1 MTQDKDDKHRRVYEK
16 SASSCKSGQFNQ
28 AKQVPREIVARSHFC
43 HAQEKAAE
51 KLRPFSTATK
61 IDDDETLLVQR
72 GSQQSSYL
80 LQFRFK
86 FSGVVAANAS
96 VPKLRMK

>member
-1 MTQDKDDKHRRVYEK
+1 MVVKTFILYISR
-16 SASSCKSGQFNQ
+16 
-28 AKQVPREIVARSHFC
+28 
-43 HAQEKAAE
+43 KAAE
-51 KLRPFSTATK
+51 KLRPFSTATNTGADEALLQ
-61 IDDDETLLVQR
+61 IDEQF
-72 GSQQSSYL
+72 SYL